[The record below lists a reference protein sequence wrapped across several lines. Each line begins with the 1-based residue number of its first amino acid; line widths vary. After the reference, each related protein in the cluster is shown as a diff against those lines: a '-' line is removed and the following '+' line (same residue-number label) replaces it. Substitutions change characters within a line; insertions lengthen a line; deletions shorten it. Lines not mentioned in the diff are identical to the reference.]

1 MRRTLARSVRG
12 SGVNAEH
19 WPSSLRLSL
28 ERCVAMIRVTSTDG
42 DSWLDVEPLRSPSR
56 AQRTASDVPAFF
68 WGLVT
73 LHLPTD
79 ELGGYVAW
87 NQPYL
92 ADFDNYFNRL
102 ISQPVGE
109 PLLHRTEDDD
119 VTLSALRNEHG
130 DIELTVR
137 LLDWWDP
144 YVAHRRNDPNR
155 ELEGRFIATEVAVAA
170 FARQL
175 QRLIKSRS

>member
-1 MRRTLARSVRG
+1 
-12 SGVNAEH
+12 
-19 WPSSLRLSL
+19 
-28 ERCVAMIRVTSTDG
+28 MIRLMSADG
-42 DSWLDVEPLRSPSR
+42 HSWLDVEPLRSPHR
-56 AQRTASDVPAFF
+56 AECTASDVPAFF

-92 ADFDNYFNRL
+92 TDFGDYLDRL
-102 ISQPVGE
+102 VAQPVSE

-119 VTLSALRNEHG
+119 VTLSASRNEHG
-130 DIELTVR
+130 DVELTVR

-144 YVAHRRNDPNR
+144 YVAHRRNEPNR

-175 QRLIKSRS
+175 HRLITRRS